1 MHTTIP
7 KSLGRSDLALRD
19 LLAIGAL
26 NISKSAR
33 MARAKERIASYQA
46 AAEEF
51 HRTMDGV
58 GSDLSFLVQTDV
70 ARLRD
75 AVDREIAHRAQ
86 RKMDDE
92 PTRFLETITDYLHD
106 HRVTLR
112 IVAA

>member
-1 MHTTIP
+1 MHTIIQ
-7 KSLGRSDLALRD
+7 KSPSALALRD

-26 NISKSAR
+26 NISKNAR
-33 MARAKERIASYQA
+33 LAQAKKGIANYQA

-51 HRTMDGV
+51 HRRMDGV
-58 GSDLSFLVQTDV
+58 SSDLLSLVQRAV

-92 PTRFLETITDYLHD
+92 PTQFLETITDYLYD

-112 IVAA
+112 VVAE